1 MRKAFEHFDADH
13 DGFISSSELRK
24 AMKKTKINLTKS
36 QIEVMIKEADNDG
49 DGQVSYDEFV
59 GMMMNQ

>member
-1 MRKAFEHFDADH
+1 MRKAFEHFDEDH
-13 DGFISSSELRK
+13 DGFISSTELRK

-36 QIEVMIKEADNDG
+36 QIEIMIKEADYDG
-49 DGQVSYDEFV
+49 DGKVSYDEFV